1 MRLKGLALIAFCAFS
16 FASCKN
22 EASEEE
28 LAKIRKFK
36 NSAYSDIKAWR
47 VPVDSLEQD
56 YSDMSKALDVPIAN
70 FQRVQGMVEDLPDNQ
85 QMEFSGVEKTLDSL
99 KHLDEQY
106 TNHN

>member
-1 MRLKGLALIAFCAFS
+1 MRLKDLALIALCAIS
-16 FASCKN
+16 FASCEN

-36 NSAYSDIKAWR
+36 SSAYSDIEAWR

-70 FQRVQGMVEDLPDNQ
+70 FQRVQGMVEELPDNQ
-85 QMEFSGVEKTLDSL
+85 QTEFLGVEKTLDSL

-106 TNHN
+106 SNRN